1 MITEINAAGTPI
13 RGISVGGVYTSLQVP
28 SLSAVFDAGIG
39 LRSTGA
45 SKHLFISHA
54 HVDHIGALPSLLG
67 LRALTGVRTPMKIF
81 LPAQAV
87 EAMTDML
94 DAVGRMHRHPL
105 DVELVPMEPGDEVR
119 LKSDRTVRAF
129 KTWHPV
135 PSLGYLFF
143 NTVSKLK
150 AEFAHLP
157 GKEIGRLRK
166 EGAPI
171 FDVDVRLELAYA
183 TDTLPRVLET
193 TPELLDTRVLI
204 LECTFLDERK
214 SVASARAGCHIH
226 LDELLPFADD
236 LKNEALVLMHFS
248 QLYRPREVP
257 EILAKRCPPHMMER
271 VVPFV
276 PERGQWPG

>member
-13 RGISVGGVYTSLQVP
+13 RGVSVGGVYTSLQVP

-45 SKHLFISHA
+45 AKYLFISHA

-67 LRALTGVRTPMKIF
+67 LRGLTGVRTPMKIF
-81 LPAQAV
+81 LPAQIA
-87 EAMTDML
+87 EHMRDML

-105 DVELVPMEPGDEVR
+105 EVELIPMEPGDEVSLR
-119 LKSDRTVRAF
+119 SDLTVRAF

-135 PSLGYLFF
+135 PALGYLFF

-171 FDVDVRLELAYA
+171 FDKQVKLELAYA

-193 TPELLDTRVLI
+193 TPELLETRVLI

-214 SVASARAGCHIH
+214 SVENARAGCHIH
-226 LDELLPFADD
+226 LDELLNFADD

-248 QLYRPREVP
+248 QLYKPADVPR
-257 EILAKRCPPHMMER
+257 ILKARCPEEMMAR
-271 VVPFV
+271 IVPFV
-276 PERGQWPG
+276 PDSPQWPG